1 MHPLAGRLSQP
12 SNGAVARGNSAT
24 LAKGIRTGERSGERT
39 PMSTEGSNS
48 LGRGSGCP
56 SIAIALFCIAFGLAL
71 FTALVPTGEHL
82 SDAAWSTHQKFH
94 AFREI
99 FLASL
104 FSIAGIALCLGPL
117 RMGQP
122 HALPAVGLLGV
133 GVVAGFW
140 LGLPI
145 TGIGKGGIEPF
156 VNHGI
161 QAIALAAGYGIARTH
176 ARSRP

>member
-1 MHPLAGRLSQP
+1 M
-12 SNGAVARGNSAT
+12 
-24 LAKGIRTGERSGERT
+24 
-39 PMSTEGSNS
+39 PMSTEGPNS
-48 LGRGSGCP
+48 LRQGGECP
-56 SIAIALFCIAFGLAL
+56 PVAIALLCIAFGMAL

-82 SDAAWSTHQKFH
+82 SDDAWTTHQKFH

-117 RMGQP
+117 RTGQP
-122 HALPAVGLLGV
+122 HALSGVGLLGV

-140 LGLPI
+140 VGLPI

-161 QAIALAAGYGIARTH
+161 QAIALAAGYGIARAH
-176 ARSRP
+176 AKSRP

>member
-1 MHPLAGRLSQP
+1 
-12 SNGAVARGNSAT
+12 
-24 LAKGIRTGERSGERT
+24 
-39 PMSTEGSNS
+39 MSTEGPDSP
-48 LGRGSGCP
+48 GQGGGCP
-56 SIAIALFCIAFGLAL
+56 PVAIALLCIAFGLAF

-82 SDAAWSTHQKFH
+82 VDDAWTTHQKFH

-104 FSIAGIALCLGPL
+104 FSVAGIALCLGPL
-117 RMGQP
+117 RTGRP
-122 HALPAVGLLGV
+122 HALSAVGLLGV

-140 LGLPI
+140 VGLPI

-161 QAIALAAGYGIARTH
+161 QAIALAAGYGIARSH